1 MKIAYVTKT
10 SWADHSPGF
19 IFSYFQANGISE
31 NGIQVTLIMQKP
43 VNEKK
48 KKIKFEKSS
57 NKNLKIKLIKN
68 SFGPLKSHDLFYKR
82 ANKYILLNDFD
93 IIFTRDPGYLPFL
106 VKIKSLV
113 GKKIFYQSHNFY
125 LDFNIHEY
133 SRSKDRKKYNHNEKR
148 YLKLLDGMMT
158 LNNPQ
163 KKLYDKFVDIP
174 VYACP
179 PGLNPSKKRTK
190 YENKEVVYSGSF
202 QSLKG
207 IEDIVDLWKT
217 ELKDFK
223 LALIGGRNKK
233 ELSYVDSI
241 MDGNSHSKISLH
253 DWVFY
258 NDLPD
263 LITLSSVGLIVL
275 PENFYNQ
282 YLTAPNKLYDY
293 ISFGM
298 PVVCTDLPSV
308 RDLIPDNHKGVVFV
322 SPNDTKN
329 YIKELRRLL
338 TDKNYYEEAQES
350 NIALSKSLSWKQQSF
365 KLVQS
370 MGMPQ

>member
-1 MKIAYVTKT
+1 M
-10 SWADHSPGF
+10 
-19 IFSYFQANGISE
+19 
-31 NGIQVTLIMQKP
+31 
-43 VNEKK
+43 
-48 KKIKFEKSS
+48 
-57 NKNLKIKLIKN
+57 
-68 SFGPLKSHDLFYKR
+68 
-82 ANKYILLNDFD
+82 
-93 IIFTRDPGYLPFL
+93 
-106 VKIKSLV
+106 
-113 GKKIFYQSHNFY
+113 
-125 LDFNIHEY
+125 
-133 SRSKDRKKYNHNEKR
+133 
-148 YLKLLDGMMT
+148 
-158 LNNPQ
+158 
-163 KKLYDKFVDIP
+163 
-174 VYACP
+174 
-179 PGLNPSKKRTK
+179 
-190 YENKEVVYSGSF
+190 YSGSF

-308 RDLIPDNHKGVVFV
+308 RALIPDNHKGVVFV